1 MFKYFLTILIFFAS
15 PIYSKDNIYE
25 TIETEKSMALTDEE
39 IDDLNRI
46 YLADNIINTALK
58 YLGVKYKYGHSSPK
72 GFDCS
77 GFIMYVFNKSNIS
90 LTRTSKSQYREGEK
104 VERLEDLKK
113 GDLVFFGGSRSI
125 KTVGHVGIV
134 TAVDSTEKMFEF
146 VHACN
151 RGVSIDKSS
160 TPYYKRRYI
169 GARRIF

>member
-1 MFKYFLTILIFFAS
+1 MFKYFLTILMFFAS

-25 TIETEKSMALTDEE
+25 TVEPEELTILTDEE
-39 IDDLNRI
+39 IEDLNRI
-46 YLADNIINTALK
+46 HLADNVINTALK
-58 YLGVKYKYGHSSPK
+58 YLGVRYRYGHSTPK

-77 GFIMYVFNKSNIS
+77 GFTMYVFNKSNIS
-90 LTRTSKSQYREGEK
+90 LTRTSKSQYKEGDK

-113 GDLVFFGGSRSI
+113 GDLVFFGGPRSI

-134 TAVDSTEKMFEF
+134 TAVDSTEKIFEF

-160 TPYYKRRYI
+160 TPYYKRRYL